1 MKCYKPLLALLLV
14 VTMALALPAAYASSS
29 FNSTTSTVKFD
40 KMYYSVA
47 LGEVLKPALLT
58 TAGKS
63 IAIKSIQ
70 VVNGADVIRV
80 EKGNVIKP
88 LKLGYAM
95 IVATATNGEKAE
107 TSVNVYEGIVTPTYK
122 LALTVGESTQLKLLS
137 KNNKA
142 LISEI
147 LYSSFDPTIASIGP
161 DGTITGLAPGETML
175 SMGNI
180 QESINVK
187 VGVFAPDDP
196 AKASYVTL
204 DNLNL
209 MLSNTYVNNVSLLEA
224 SATKPAYPVLNDGDL
239 VVQLGQVKMTSSD
252 PSILTVVNK
261 GFEYNV
267 IYAKK
272 AGKAN
277 LTVIANGLSKVFPIT
292 VTAEPKIKSVK
303 IIKKD
308 VAFMPVT
315 WDRIKIGLDMYLVL
329 EVTYVDGTSRELM
342 GSYEGVTWKSS
353 NPSIAVVSDHGMRG
367 LKVGDVTITATYK
380 GVSSSFKMK
389 IVTGQH

>member
-1 MKCYKPLLALLLV
+1 MKYFKPLLSLLLIV
-14 VTMALALPAAYASSS
+14 SLTLALPAAYASSS
-29 FNSTTSTVKFD
+29 SNLGSTVKFD
-40 KMYYSVA
+40 KMYYSIA
-47 LGEVLKPALLT
+47 LGEVLKPGLLT

-70 VVNGADVIRV
+70 VTNGADVIKV
-80 EKGNVIKP
+80 EKGNVIKG

-95 IVATATNGEKAE
+95 IVATATNGQKAE
-107 TSVNVYEGIVTPTYK
+107 TSVNVYEGIVCPTYK
-122 LALTVGESTQLKLLS
+122 VALTVGETTKLKLLS
-137 KNNKA
+137 KNNKP

-147 LYSSFDPTIASIGP
+147 LYSAMDPNIASIGP
-161 DGTITGLAPGETML
+161 DGSISGLSPGETTL
-175 SMGNI
+175 SIGNA

-196 AKASYVTL
+196 AKAGYVNL

-209 MLSNTYVNNVSLLEA
+209 MLSNTYVNNSMLLEA
-224 SATKPAYPVLNDGDL
+224 SATKPAYPVLNDADL
-239 VVQLGQVKMTSSD
+239 IVQLGQVTLTSSD
-252 PSILTVVNK
+252 PSVLSVVTK
-261 GFEYNV
+261 GYEYNV

-272 AGKAN
+272 AGQAN
-277 LTVIANGLSKVFPIT
+277 LTVTSNGLSKVFPIT
-292 VTAEPKIKSVK
+292 VTAEPKIKSIK

-308 VAFMPVT
+308 TAFTPVT

-329 EVTYVDGTSRELM
+329 EVTYADGTRRELM
-342 GSYEGVTWKSS
+342 GSYDGVAWKSS